1 MLKEISSHE
10 RVDFF
15 RSVSYHKLVFKIQ
28 IKVIRI
34 MSQAIT
40 KNKIINETRIREQVL
55 AFMEHLGI
63 EPVEHNLIIDGTIH
77 RFRTQED
84 RASETSGAYCIY
96 PDGLPAGFVQ
106 DWRKNIK
113 SDWVFD
119 TSELPDDQREFLN
132 SKEVKLEAERL
143 RKQREKER
151 EEIAARAS
159 ETARVIFE
167 HLPPARREHP
177 YLKRK
182 HVKGYN
188 LRLNDQNALC
198 VPLRDVYGNFKSI
211 QWIPAE
217 KDALKNFFPNAPLTG
232 AFWSVGFGDM
242 IQLILLGEGF
252 ATMAKVHELTGFPC
266 VAAMTCYGLKPVA
279 EALKKAYKDAKIIII
294 ADDDAKTANN
304 PGITHAQ
311 KVCKEL
317 KLQGFISPPFRS
329 PDDGTDWDDF
339 ALKYGDDNAKG
350 LLQEKI
356 SWLCLSEKERQEI
369 IKREDLMAL
378 TKKLDPTVRVS
389 PLELIGGIY
398 PRKFV
403 SAIVAPPGTGKTI
416 FMQKNVSDLSVGGSI
431 FDGFSVEDVP
441 RKSLIF
447 AGEAGYELL
456 VRRGALTR
464 WAINPDNVIVVDQY
478 NYEMTNH
485 TVSLDT
491 AEGCKNIE
499 RIIDSTKPDIVFFDT
514 FSSFHDKDENKAT
527 EVKPIIKR
535 LADMARSFNIAIV
548 IVHHSRKRT
557 ARERSLALNQD
568 DVIGSSV
575 FNRLV
580 SLIIGIEPLQ
590 PNEKTLFVRPLKT
603 WFSSFPPFTFTIS
616 EDTNGHPVIST
627 DLAPA
632 GTVGNSIKDKTWSY
646 IQKKFTPNDWF
657 RISQID
663 CLEISKKDMNI
674 YKLRRFMSD
683 FVQEGK
689 LIQEG
694 EKKATQYRIRGVYDD
709 ILQK

>member
-1 MLKEISSHE
+1 MQINLMEIEKQFLNFLSG
-10 RVDFF
+10 
-15 RSVSYHKLVFKIQ
+15 I
-28 IKVIRI
+28 
-34 MSQAIT
+34 
-40 KNKIINETRIREQVL
+40 
-55 AFMEHLGI
+55 GI
-63 EPVEHNLIIDGTIH
+63 EPVEKSIKIDGFLH
-77 RFRTQED
+77 RFRTAED
-84 RASETSGAYCIY
+84 KPSEKSGAYCVY
-96 PDGLPAGFVQ
+96 PDNLPAGFAQ
-106 DWRKNIK
+106 DWRKGIK
-113 SDWVFD
+113 SDWIFD
-119 TSELPDDQREFLN
+119 TSDLPDDQRAILN
-132 SKEVKLEAERL
+132 SKEVKQEAERL
-143 RKQREKER
+143 RKWREKER

-159 ETARVIFE
+159 ENARVIFE
-167 HLPPARREHP
+167 HLPPANDKHP
-177 YLKRK
+177 YLRRK
-182 HVKGYN
+182 NVKAYD

-198 VPLRDVYGNFKSI
+198 VPLRDVYGNFKSV

-217 KDALKNFFPNAPLTG
+217 NGKLKIFFENAPTKG
-232 AFWSVGFGDM
+232 AFWSIGIGDM
-242 IQLILLGEGF
+242 NQLILVGEGF
-252 ATMAKVHELTGFPC
+252 ATMAKVYELTGYPC

-279 EALKKAYKDAKIIII
+279 EAIKKAYKNVKIVII
-294 ADDDAKTANN
+294 ADNDAKTAFN

-311 KVCKEL
+311 KACQEL
-317 KLQGFISPPFRS
+317 KLQGFVAPPFKL

-339 ALKYGDDNAKG
+339 ALKYGDNKAKE
-350 LLQEKI
+350 LLQKQI
-356 SWLCLSEKERQEI
+356 KWLCMSDDERQEI
-369 IKREDLMAL
+369 VKREELMAL
-378 TKKLDPTVRVS
+378 TKKLDPTVSVS

-431 FDGFSVEDVP
+431 FDGFFAEDVP

-456 VRRGALTR
+456 IRRGASTH

-478 NYEMTNH
+478 NYEMTDH
-485 TVSLDT
+485 TVALDT
-491 AEGCKNIE
+491 AEGSKNIE
-499 RIIDSTKPDIVFFDT
+499 RIIDSVKPDIVFFDT

-557 ARERSLALNQD
+557 ARERTLALNQD

-580 SLIIGIEPLQ
+580 GLIIGIEPIQ
-590 PNEKTLFVRPLKT
+590 PNGKTLFVRPLKT
-603 WFSSFPPFTFTIS
+603 WFSSFSPFTFTIS
-616 EDTNGHPVIST
+616 EDTNGHPVVST

-632 GTVGNSIKDKTWSY
+632 GTVGDSIKDKTWAY
-646 IQKKFTPNDWF
+646 IQGKFTPNEWF
-657 RISQID
+657 RISQLD

-694 EKKATQYRIRGVYDD
+694 ERKATQYRIRGFYDD
-709 ILQK
+709 NRQEENFENP